1 MRRADFY
8 DLLLLLLAVLVA
20 AVVAYGCHSRKVRDV
35 QVQAEE
41 QDKSA
46 KTTEEKGTKT
56 THQDPIELDVNTT
69 QDDNAVIVLD
79 ADGSV
84 QVEPVGKHLTLP
96 KGSKVIGTVPI
107 RQTVKNEAKHI
118 GARVDQKDN
127 EKKSTEDKEMDK
139 KEEVKYHGEDI
150 SDVGPGWK
158 FYLWLSL
165 GICAAMLAAVWGY
178 LKFIKKAV
186 WL

>member
-1 MRRADFY
+1 MRKGLLADA
-8 DLLLLLLAVLVA
+8 LLLLAAIAAA
-20 AVVAYGCHSRKVRDV
+20 AVVAYGCHSRKVRDF

-41 QDKSA
+41 QDKSV
-46 KTTEEKGTKT
+46 KTTEEKGSKT
-56 THQDPIELDVNTT
+56 THQDPIELDINTI

-79 ADGSV
+79 ADGSI

-118 GARVDQKDN
+118 GARVDQKET
-127 EKKSTEDKEMDK
+127 EKKSTEEKETDK
-139 KEEVKYHGEDI
+139 KEDAQYHGEDI
-150 SDVGPGWK
+150 RDVGPGWK

-165 GICAAMLAAVWGY
+165 GIGAALAVAWGY
-178 LKFIKKAV
+178 FKFIKKV
-186 WL
+186 GWL